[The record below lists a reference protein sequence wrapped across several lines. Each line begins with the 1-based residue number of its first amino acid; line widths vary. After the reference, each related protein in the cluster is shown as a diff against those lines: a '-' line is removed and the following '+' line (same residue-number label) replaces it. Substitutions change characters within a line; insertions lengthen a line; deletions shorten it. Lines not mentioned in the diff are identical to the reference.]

1 MHDKNIFLFQFLRQ
15 GDQINTQ
22 LTLYC
27 ILQKYK
33 WLTVEL
39 QSYTTTSL
47 KLSLCSFVGGPYHL
61 LLVSLIFDMVG
72 EAKVPSVLPVT
83 LLLARISMVVCYE
96 RWKLSYLMNDEHT
109 EMNMPLVEYYIIY
122 CFPMDGMTLIPFLC
136 TQTCFY
142 FPIVLLVFCPGGAV
156 GWRNPSGFSKVWFTN
171 QTRGYMVFNIS

>member
-1 MHDKNIFLFQFLRQ
+1 MHNKNIFLLQHYQFLRQ

-136 TQTCFY
+136 TQTYTVCTQFLFSHCFAG
-142 FPIVLLVFCPGGAV
+142 ILS
-156 GWRNPSGFSKVWFTN
+156 WRGCGLEKPLWIF
-171 QTRGYMVFNIS
+171 